1 MQLVTPDG
9 HRLHVHAPG
18 DPLGKALSD
27 EDPDLKGQVVGAKFN
42 GTIVDLTYRL
52 PEDEDRELQLL
63 SLEDDDAKW
72 LYRHS
77 MAHVL
82 AQAVKRLFPDAKLAI
97 GPPIEEG
104 FYYDFDV
111 EEPFTPDDLERIS
124 EEMQTIIKEKH
135 PFRRFEL
142 PRDEA
147 RAKLEEMDEPYKL
160 EILDELET
168 DETISFYQDGEFVDL
183 CRGPHAKHTG
193 QVKHFKILDNAGA
206 YWRGDEENVML
217 QRIYGTAFYRAED
230 LEAFLKRREEAAKR
244 DHRRL
249 GRELDL
255 FSTKSDSVGGGLVLW
270 HPKGAL
276 VRHLIEDYCKTVH
289 LEGKYD
295 FVYTPHIGRAD
306 LWEKSGHL
314 DFYAENMYAPVDI
327 EGQKYYL
334 KPMNCPF
341 HIEIF
346 RSQTRS
352 YRDLPLRF
360 AEWGTVY
367 RFERSGVL
375 HGLTRVRGFTQDD
388 AHLFCRP
395 DQMPAEIDR
404 VITFSLDL
412 LKDFGFKHFELYL
425 STRPEDRVGEESDW
439 DDSEKALEDALER
452 SGLPYEVFEGD
463 GAFYGPKIDIYV
475 KDALDRPW
483 QLSTIQFDFNLP
495 ERFDIHYVGEDGR
508 EHRPYMVHR
517 ALLGSIER
525 FFGVYLE
532 HCAGAFPVWLAPVQ
546 VSVLPIAERHVDYAN
561 RVLERLEAEGL
572 RAEMNYSDHKTL
584 SYRVRDAQMKKIPY
598 MLVVGDREVED
609 EQVSLRLRTE
619 EDLGAQSLDE
629 FVRFVN
635 EKVACKADL

>member
-1 MQLVTPDG
+1 MQLATPDG
-9 HRLHVHAPG
+9 HRLDVHAPG
-18 DPLGKALSD
+18 EPLGKVLSD
-27 EDPDLKGQVVGAKFN
+27 EDPDLKGQVVGAKTG
-42 GTIVDLTYRL
+42 GTVVDLTYRL
-52 PEDEDRELQLL
+52 PEDEPQELQLL
-63 SLEDDDAKW
+63 TLEDDDAKW

-82 AQAVKRLFPDAKLAI
+82 AQAVKRLYPDAKLAI

-111 EEPFTPDDLERIS
+111 EEPFTPDDLERIA

-147 RAKLEEMDEPYKL
+147 RKKLEELNEPYKL
-160 EILDELET
+160 EILDDLEEDDT
-168 DETISFYQDGEFVDL
+168 VSFYQDGEFVDL

-206 YWRGDEENVML
+206 YWRGDEENKML
-217 QRIYGTAFYRAED
+217 QRIYGTAFYKQQD

-255 FSTKSDSVGGGLVLW
+255 FSTKSESVGGGLVLW

-295 FVYTPHIGRAD
+295 FVYTPHIGRSD

-314 DFYAENMYAPVDI
+314 DFYSDNMYAPVDI
-327 EGQKYYL
+327 EGQQYYL

-395 DQMPAEIDR
+395 DQMPGEIDR
-404 VITFSLDL
+404 VINFSIDL
-412 LKDFGFKHFELYL
+412 LKDFGFKQFQLYL
-425 STRPEDRVGEESDW
+425 STRPEERVGQESDW
-439 DDSEKALEDALER
+439 DDSEKALKDALER
-452 SGLPYEVFEGD
+452 SGMPYEVFEGD

-561 RVLERLEAEGL
+561 RVLECLENEGL

-598 MLVVGDREVED
+598 MLVMGDREVEND
-609 EQVSLRLRTE
+609 QVSLRLRTE
-619 EDLGAQSLDE
+619 EDLGAQTLDE
-629 FVRFVN
+629 VIDFVHG
-635 EKVACKADL
+635 KVESKADL

>member
-9 HRLHVHAPG
+9 HRLDVHAPG
-18 DPLGKALSD
+18 EPLGKVLSN
-27 EDPDLKGQVVGAKFN
+27 EDPDLKGQVVGAKFD
-42 GTIVDLTYRL
+42 GTVVDLTYRL
-52 PEDEDRELQLL
+52 PEDEDQELQLL
-63 SLEDDDAKW
+63 TLEDDDAKW

-82 AQAVKRLFPDAKLAI
+82 AQAVKRLYPDAKLAI

-111 EEPFTPDDLERIS
+111 EEPFTPEDLERIS
-124 EEMQTIIKEKH
+124 EEMERIIKEKH
-135 PFRRFEL
+135 QFRRFEL

-147 RAKLEEMDEPYKL
+147 REKLEEMGEPYKL
-160 EILDELET
+160 EILDELED

-206 YWRGDEENVML
+206 YWRGDETKRML

-276 VRHLIEDYCKTVH
+276 VRHLIEEYCKTVH

-295 FVYTPHIGRAD
+295 FVYTPHIGKAD

-314 DFYAENMYAPVDI
+314 GFYAENMYAPVDI

-404 VITFSLDL
+404 VIKFSLDL
-412 LKDFGFKHFELYL
+412 LKDFGFTQFQLYL
-425 STRPEDRVGEESDW
+425 STRPEERVGDESDW
-439 DDSEKALEDALER
+439 DESEKALEDALER

-495 ERFDIHYVGEDGR
+495 ERFDIHYIGEDGR

-598 MLVVGDREVED
+598 MLVMGDREVEN

-619 EDLGAQSLDE
+619 EDKGAQSLDQFIE
-629 FVRFVN
+629 FVN
-635 EKVACKADL
+635 EKVASKADL

>member
-18 DPLGKALSD
+18 NPLGKVLSN

-42 GTIVDLTYRL
+42 GTVVDLTYRL
-52 PEDEDRELQLL
+52 PEDDDMELQLL
-63 SLEDDDAKW
+63 TLEDDDAKW

-82 AQAVKRLFPDAKLAI
+82 AQAVKRLYPDAKLAI

-111 EEPFTPDDLERIS
+111 EEPFTPEDLERIS
-124 EEMQTIIKEKH
+124 EEMERIIKEKH

-147 RAKLEEMDEPYKL
+147 REKLAEMDEPYKL
-160 EILDELET
+160 EILDELEE

-276 VRHLIEDYCKTVH
+276 VRHLIEEYCKTVH

-404 VITFSLDL
+404 VIKFSLDL
-412 LKDFGFKHFELYL
+412 LKDFGFTQFQLYL
-425 STRPEDRVGEESDW
+425 STRPEDRVGAESDW
-439 DDSEKALEDALER
+439 DESEAALQDALER

-495 ERFDIHYVGEDGR
+495 ERFDIHYIGEDGR

-598 MLVVGDREVED
+598 MLVMGDREIEN

-619 EDLGAQSLDE
+619 EDQGAQSLDQFIE
-629 FVRFVN
+629 FVN

>member
-18 DPLGKALSD
+18 DPLGKVLSN
-27 EDPDLKGQVVGAKFN
+27 EDPDLKGQVVGATFN
-42 GTIVDLTYRL
+42 GTVVDLTYRL
-52 PEDEDRELQLL
+52 PEDDDMELQLL
-63 SLEDDDAKW
+63 TLEDDDAKW

-82 AQAVKRLFPDAKLAI
+82 AQAVKRLYPDAKLAI

-111 EEPFTPDDLERIS
+111 EEPFTPEDLERIS

-135 PFRRFEL
+135 QFRRFEL

-147 RAKLEEMDEPYKL
+147 REKLEELDEPYKL
-160 EILDELET
+160 EILDELEE

-183 CRGPHAKHTG
+183 CRGPHVKHTG

-206 YWRGDEENVML
+206 YWRGDEANVML

-289 LEGKYD
+289 LEGGYD

-314 DFYAENMYAPVDI
+314 DFYSDNMYAPVDI
-327 EGQKYYL
+327 EGQQYYL

-395 DQMPAEIDR
+395 DQMPQEIDR
-404 VITFSLDL
+404 VITFSIDL
-412 LKDFGFKHFELYL
+412 LKDFGFKQFELYL
-425 STRPEDRVGEESDW
+425 STRPEDRVGAESDW
-439 DDSEKALEDALER
+439 DESEAALEDALER

-495 ERFDIHYVGEDGR
+495 ERFDIHYIGEDGR

-572 RAEMNYSDHKTL
+572 RAELNYSDHKTL

-598 MLVVGDREVED
+598 MLVVGDREVEN

-629 FVRFVN
+629 FVRFVD
-635 EKVACKADL
+635 EKVASKADL

>member
-9 HRLHVHAPG
+9 HRLDVHAPG
-18 DPLGKALSD
+18 EPLGKVLSN
-27 EDPDLKGQVVGAKFN
+27 EDPDLKGQVVGAKFD
-42 GTIVDLTYRL
+42 GTVVDLTYRL
-52 PEDEDRELQLL
+52 PEDEDQELQLL
-63 SLEDDDAKW
+63 TLEDDDAKW

-82 AQAVKRLFPDAKLAI
+82 AQAVKRLYPDAKLAI

-111 EEPFTPDDLERIS
+111 EEPFTPEDLERIS
-124 EEMQTIIKEKH
+124 EEMERIIKEKH
-135 PFRRFEL
+135 QFRRFEL

-147 RAKLEEMDEPYKL
+147 REKLEEMGEPYKL
-160 EILDELET
+160 EILDELED

-206 YWRGDEENVML
+206 YWRGDETKRML

-276 VRHLIEDYCKTVH
+276 VRHLIEEYCKTVH

-295 FVYTPHIGRAD
+295 FVYTPHIGKAD

-314 DFYAENMYAPVDI
+314 GFYAENMYAPVDI

-404 VITFSLDL
+404 VIKFSLDL
-412 LKDFGFKHFELYL
+412 LKDFGFTQFQLYL
-425 STRPEDRVGEESDW
+425 STRPEERVGDESDW
-439 DDSEKALEDALER
+439 DESEKALEDALER

-495 ERFDIHYVGEDGR
+495 ERFDIHYIGEDGR

-546 VSVLPIAERHVDYAN
+546 VSLLPIAERHVDYAN
-561 RVLERLEAEGL
+561 QVLERLEAEGL

-598 MLVVGDREVED
+598 MLVMGDREVEN

-619 EDLGAQSLDE
+619 EDKGAQSLDQFIE
-629 FVRFVN
+629 FVN
-635 EKVACKADL
+635 EKVASKADL

>member
-9 HRLHVHAPG
+9 HRLDVHAPG
-18 DPLGKALSD
+18 EPLGKVLSD
-27 EDPDLKGQVVGAKFN
+27 EDPDLKGQVVGGKFN
-42 GTIVDLTYRL
+42 GTVVDLTYRL
-52 PEDEDRELQLL
+52 PEDEDQELQLL
-63 SLEDDDAKW
+63 TLEDDDAKW

-82 AQAVKRLFPDAKLAI
+82 AQAVKRLYPEAKLAI

-111 EEPFTPDDLERIS
+111 EEPFTPDDLERIA

-135 PFRRFEL
+135 QFRRFEL

-147 RAKLEEMDEPYKL
+147 RKKLEELDEPYKL
-160 EILDELET
+160 EILDDLEDDDT
-168 DETISFYQDGEFVDL
+168 VSFYQDGEFVDL

-217 QRIYGTAFYRAED
+217 QRIYGTAFYKQED

-255 FSTKSDSVGGGLVLW
+255 FSTKSESVGGGLVLW

-289 LEGKYD
+289 LEGGYD
-295 FVYTPHIGRAD
+295 FVYTPHIGRSD

-314 DFYAENMYAPVDI
+314 DFYGDNMYAPVDI
-327 EGQKYYL
+327 EGQQYYL

-404 VITFSLDL
+404 VINFSIDL
-412 LKDFGFKHFELYL
+412 LKDFGFKQFQLYL
-425 STRPEDRVGEESDW
+425 STRPEERVGQESDW
-439 DDSEKALEDALER
+439 DDSEKALEDALQR
-452 SGLPYEVFEGD
+452 SGMPYEVFEGD

-561 RVLERLEAEGL
+561 QVLERLEAEGL

-598 MLVVGDREVED
+598 MLVVGDREVEN
-609 EQVSLRLRTE
+609 EEVSLRLRTE

-629 FVRFVN
+629 VIDFVHG
-635 EKVACKADL
+635 KVQSKADL